1 METVA
6 GKDLLRGHGMT
17 PLLEVQDLHVSY
29 GAEREQSCVALAG
42 VNLRL
47 LAGETL
53 GVLGESGSGKSTLA
67 AALLR
72 MLPSHGRIDRGAVRF
87 AGRELLP
94 CDARDMEKIRGGR
107 MALIFQEPSLVLHPA
122 LRVAEQVR
130 DVIAAHS
137 SLRRGELR
145 ERTGRVLAAVFP
157 TETERI
163 AQSYPHQL
171 SGGQRARVLIA
182 QAICCE
188 PALIL
193 ADEPTASLDAET
205 EQDILLLFRRLRE
218 EFKLSLIW
226 ITHNPALLAGFA
238 DRVMVLYAGRVV
250 EVGPTTNVLSS
261 PRHPYTQ
268 ALLRCLPPG
277 LSDGRSGRRTELVV
291 IPGET
296 PRTVLNVGRCVF
308 EPRCSE
314 RMDVCL
320 SGEPELVRVRGE
332 HLVSCVKYVGCV

>member
-1 METVA
+1 
-6 GKDLLRGHGMT
+6 MT

-29 GAEREQSCVALAG
+29 GAASGQGGVALAG

-72 MLPSHGRIDRGAVRF
+72 MLPANGIVDRGAVRF
-87 AGRELLP
+87 DGRELLQ
-94 CDARDMEKIRGGR
+94 CNARKMEKIRGGR
-107 MALIFQEPSLVLHPA
+107 MALIFQEPSQALHPA
-122 LRVAEQVR
+122 LRVSQQVC
-130 DVIAAHS
+130 DVLAAHS
-137 SLRRGELR
+137 DLPRVALR
-145 ERTGRVLAAVFP
+145 ERTRRVLAAVFP

-163 AQSYPHQL
+163 AQSYPHEL

-188 PALIL
+188 PALIV

-205 EQDILLLFRRLRE
+205 QMEILQLFRRLRE
-218 EFKLSLIW
+218 EFKLALIW

-238 DRVMVLYAGRVV
+238 DRVMVLYAGRVA
-250 EVGPTTNVLSS
+250 EVGPTARVLDS

-277 LSDGRSGRRTELVV
+277 LGQGYVGRKTELAV
-291 IPGET
+291 IPGVAPMT
-296 PRTVLNVGRCVF
+296 LRDSGRCVF
-308 EPRCSE
+308 EARCSD
-314 RMDVCL
+314 RMDVCI
-320 SGEPELVRVRGE
+320 SREPELVRVGGE
-332 HLVSCVKYVGCV
+332 QFVSCVKYAG